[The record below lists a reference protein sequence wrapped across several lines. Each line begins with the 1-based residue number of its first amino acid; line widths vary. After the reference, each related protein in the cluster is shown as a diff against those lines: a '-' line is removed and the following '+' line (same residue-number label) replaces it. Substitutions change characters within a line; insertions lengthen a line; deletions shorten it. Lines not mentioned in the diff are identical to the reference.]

1 MSHSRVFQFERFKK
15 SDFDENDIEVLNEN
29 TLEESQFPPIV
40 EYWRDCDDIE
50 DIKEDFKYFV
60 AYGLPEGMF
69 EMNEEE
75 MSLTYIK
82 RPDDYIKKYIDTIKT
97 EANKLS
103 FEDGNLS
110 TWRLQK
116 TIENFGNMYMVYSS
130 EVDYPRY
137 VKDWILEIAECEKI
151 GAKFYLGGVLSY
163 RY

>member
-1 MSHSRVFQFERFKK
+1 MAHSRVFQFERFKK
-15 SDFDENDIEVLNEN
+15 SDFDENDIEVLNEH
-29 TLEESQFPPIV
+29 TLEESQFPSIV
-40 EYWRDCDDIE
+40 NYWRDCDDIE

-69 EMNEEE
+69 EVDEEE

-110 TWRLQK
+110 T
-116 TIENFGNMYMVYSS
+116 
-130 EVDYPRY
+130 
-137 VKDWILEIAECEKI
+137 
-151 GAKFYLGGVLSY
+151 
-163 RY
+163 